1 MGDRH
6 PNMIRTLLVASA
18 IVAICTAAPVY
29 TLNGA
34 LEEKSHA
41 PETAICDPVQQYS
54 GYFNL
59 STGDKNYFY
68 WSFESRS
75 KPATDP
81 VVLWMTGGPG
91 CSSEV
96 ALFGE
101 NGPCKVNADGTDTIS
116 NPYSWNSNATV
127 IYIDQPAGTGFSYGS
142 GMDHD
147 EVGVANDMYDFLQ
160 QFFKAHPDL
169 AARDFYAVGES
180 YAGHYIPAVTHKIWE
195 NNKALPSGAIH
206 INHQGT
212 AVGNGLTDPLIQYKY
227 YKDMIISTNNHKPAV
242 GKVVHAAMEA
252 ATPVC
257 LAAIKACDGFGSN
270 TTAMG
275 IPGGCLAAIET
286 CNLGLLIPYTLTGM
300 NPYDMRIKCAKP
312 PLCYDF
318 SNVGTFLDSAA
329 VRATLEVGTRKWSD
343 CNHLVAVAF
352 ELDGDWMRSYQQMI
366 PDQLESGT
374 RVLIYAGDQD
384 YICNWLGN
392 QAWVQALPWSHQ
404 GQFNTTSATN
414 WTGTSGT
421 APMGTIQQSNGFTF
435 LRVFDA
441 GHMVPRDQ
449 PEAALAML
457 NAWTSNKL

>member
-59 STGDKNYFY
+59 STGDKHYFY
-68 WSFESRS
+68 WFFESRS
-75 KPATDP
+75 APATDP

-101 NGPCKVNADGTDTIS
+101 NGPCTVNADGTDTIT
-116 NPYSWNSNATV
+116 NPHSWNSNANLL
-127 IYIDQPAGTGFSYGS
+127 YIDQPAGTGFSYGT
-142 GMDHD
+142 GLDHD
-147 EVGVANDMYDFLQ
+147 EKGVARDMYDFLQ
-160 QFFKAHPDL
+160 QFMQKHSKYNEL
-169 AARDFYAVGES
+169 DFFAVGES
-180 YAGHYIPAVTHKIWE
+180 YAGHYIPAVTHEVWK
-195 NNKALPSGAIH
+195 NNNNLPAGAIK
-206 INHQGT
+206 IKLTGT
-212 AVGNGLTDPLIQYKY
+212 AVGNGLTDPAIQYKY
-227 YKDMIISTNNHKPAV
+227 YKDMIVSTNNHKAAV
-242 GKVVHAAMEA
+242 GGVVHAAMEA

-257 LAAIKACDGFGSN
+257 EAAIAACD
-270 TTAMG
+270 TVQATC
-275 IPGGCLAAIET
+275 IAAIEA
-286 CNLGLLIPYTLTGM
+286 CNMGLLIPYTLTGM

-318 SNVGTFLDSAA
+318 SNVGTYLDRPE
-329 VRATLEVGTRKWSD
+329 VRATLGVGERKWSD
-343 CNHLVAVAF
+343 CNHLVAIAF
-352 ELDGDWMRSYQQMI
+352 ELGGDWMQPYQQMI
-366 PDQLESGT
+366 PDQLESGI

-392 QAWVQALPWSHQ
+392 QAWTQALPWSHQ
-404 GQFNTTSATN
+404 GDFNTTSATN